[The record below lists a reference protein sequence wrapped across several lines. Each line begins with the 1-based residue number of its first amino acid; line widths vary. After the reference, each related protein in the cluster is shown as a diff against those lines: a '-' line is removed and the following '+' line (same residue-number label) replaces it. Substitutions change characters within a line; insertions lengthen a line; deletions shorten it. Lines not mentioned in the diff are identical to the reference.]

1 MIANIEQ
8 RENTFGD
15 LSSLQHTFDQ
25 VSADSHNANHDNL
38 DTLITLNQELKT
50 KLENCQG
57 FTNFTSDEGSLD
69 AELQAKLN
77 PSTSAA
83 STNENSS
90 VYSFSSSPSTNT
102 NHHLSNNIQT
112 QPVASASRPVE
123 SVPSPRVSLRLES
136 EFPAPAPPR
145 REQEFP
151 LQAPSYYEPEDP
163 PAPANSLPE
172 LSNGD
177 KANDTGYDDAN
188 HDEFDAGTTRRIQ
201 RTNPIVIPASNDTF
215 SATVSCYNNQ
225 LLYNTL
231 DRMTQEH
238 RLFFIPDINNPK
250 VKNTVAWNEQ
260 STMINS
266 NEDGWIQD
274 MTYSNVLGHYLLL
287 NRSRL
292 LALMESG
299 SHEYMLVDFQPFP
312 DLTMKRLACNEKF
325 IFVTCSQ
332 KAAVNNG
339 DEIILLN
346 YQKEEQIRKSFRD
359 ILPSR
364 LNRGAVPLVG
374 EISDIATGVNEQVIV
389 GYRFD
394 RRKEIGV
401 CLFNVT
407 NDGRMWSFVKQ
418 LLLNECW
425 HDDLSYTPRLD
436 WSEQLKNFI
445 LIEFMTGHL
454 IMIDRH
460 GTVEG
465 ECRFMQAENRLESPI
480 NLAISNNGLL
490 CVRYESA
497 ITIHKLS

>member
-1 MIANIEQ
+1 MIANVGQ
-8 RENTFGD
+8 RENTFDD

-25 VSADSHNANHDNL
+25 VSADLHNANHYNL
-38 DTLITLNQELKT
+38 DTLIALNDELTT

-57 FTNFTSDEGSLD
+57 FTNFTNDEGSLD
-69 AELQAKLN
+69 AELQTKLN
-77 PSTSAA
+77 PSTSAT
-83 STNENSS
+83 TNENSS
-90 VYSFSSSPSTNT
+90 VYSFSSSPSNNT
-102 NHHLSNNIQT
+102 NHHLSNSTQT

-123 SVPSPRVSLRLES
+123 SMLSSLASLRLQSEVPSPS
-136 EFPAPAPPR
+136 PPR

-151 LQAPSYYEPEDP
+151 LQTPSYYEPEDP
-163 PAPANSLPE
+163 PAATNSLSD
-172 LSNGD
+172 LTNGD
-177 KANDTGYDDAN
+177 KANDIGYDDAN
-188 HDEFDAGTTRRIQ
+188 HDEFDPGTTRRIQ
-201 RTNPIVIPASNDTF
+201 RANPIIIPAANDRFT
-215 SATVSCYNNQ
+215 ATVASYNNQ
-225 LLYNTL
+225 LLYNTV

-238 RLFFIPDINNPK
+238 RLIFIPDINNPK
-250 VKNTVAWNEQ
+250 VTKTIPWNER

-266 NEDGWIQD
+266 SEDEWIQD

-299 SHEYMLVDFQPFP
+299 NHECTLVDFHPFP
-312 DLTMKRLACNEKF
+312 DLTMKRLTCNEKF
-325 IFVTCSQ
+325 IFVTSSQ
-332 KAAVNNG
+332 TTAVNNG

-346 YQKEEQIRKSFRD
+346 YQKEEQIRKTLRD

-364 LNRGAVPLVG
+364 LNRGAVPFVG
-374 EISDIATGVNEQVIV
+374 EISDIATGNSEQVIV

-407 NDGRMWSFVKQ
+407 NDGRMWSCVKQ

-425 HDDLSYTPRLD
+425 HDNLSYTPRLD

-445 LIEFMTGHL
+445 LVEYMTGHL

-460 GTVEG
+460 GAVDG
-465 ECRFMQAENRLESPI
+465 ECRFMHAENRRESPI
-480 NLAISNNGLL
+480 NLAISNNGLI
-490 CVRYESA
+490 CVRYESG